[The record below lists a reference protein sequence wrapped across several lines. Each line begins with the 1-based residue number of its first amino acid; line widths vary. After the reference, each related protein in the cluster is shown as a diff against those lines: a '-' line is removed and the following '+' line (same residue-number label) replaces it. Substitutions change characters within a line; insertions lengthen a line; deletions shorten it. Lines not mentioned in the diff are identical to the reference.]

1 MSMYENLVM
10 QTQMNYSRYYGRYA
24 AGKTPVRLSDRKPLP
39 YEKQIEKLNEK
50 IKEAD
55 CIVVGGASGLSSAG
69 SGDFYYEDTPSFRRY
84 FGKFAEK
91 YGFQGAFAGM
101 GYPYKTRG
109 EFWAYLATFLHTT
122 QTAPVREPYLDLDAI
137 LQGKDF
143 FILTTNQDTQFVKIY
158 PEEKVAQIQ
167 GDHRFFKDTLP
178 HNRAFRE
185 MLRPAKEQV
194 KHLSP
199 DNIAQRS
206 GAVFHERDGVLELQ
220 SLNQTVR
227 IAVPEYTFSP
237 RLEEWHQLVIL
248 HYLALADG
256 TAVSTQVITFGGLKD
271 GLIRGTK
278 FDHDMEKELQRF
290 LNGKTPDCIRKIC
303 KALGAE
309 FADSNAD
316 LCAVFHFLPNYPVWL
331 KIWFADEEF
340 EAFGKLYLSRS
351 ADHYLS
357 MEDAVTVGEVLL
369 SKLKI
374 QEQEHFKDASSF

>member
-69 SGDFYYEDTPSFRRY
+69 GGDFYYEDTLSFRRY

-109 EFWAYLATFLHTT
+109 EFWAYLATFLYTT
-122 QTAPVREPYLDLDAI
+122 QTAPIREPYLDLDAI

-167 GDHRFFKDTLP
+167 GGR
-178 HNRAFRE
+178 
-185 MLRPAKEQV
+185 
-194 KHLSP
+194 
-199 DNIAQRS
+199 
-206 GAVFHERDGVLELQ
+206 
-220 SLNQTVR
+220 R
-227 IAVPEYTFSP
+227 I
-237 RLEEWHQLVIL
+237 
-248 HYLALADG
+248 
-256 TAVSTQVITFGGLKD
+256 
-271 GLIRGTK
+271 
-278 FDHDMEKELQRF
+278 
-290 LNGKTPDCIRKIC
+290 
-303 KALGAE
+303 
-309 FADSNAD
+309 
-316 LCAVFHFLPNYPVWL
+316 
-331 KIWFADEEF
+331 
-340 EAFGKLYLSRS
+340 
-351 ADHYLS
+351 
-357 MEDAVTVGEVLL
+357 
-369 SKLKI
+369 
-374 QEQEHFKDASSF
+374 